1 MIENDSEKTILI
13 SNKLKFKINNTG
25 ILSVLLPCLIG
36 SLTYSVLVYFH
47 FNNKG
52 GFYIT
57 LIDVLLIC
65 LLLLF
70 SSVIIA
76 IPIVFYIRFSVLN
89 YLVDKKL
96 LNKLNT
102 LYLIYSTM
110 LYLLFSYLMS
120 NYTESLELTLTY
132 IISGFISLNLYL
144 SKIKRKDL

>member
-1 MIENDSEKTILI
+1 M
-13 SNKLKFKINNTG
+13 KLKINNTG

-36 SLTYSVLVYFH
+36 SLTYSILIYFH

-144 SKIKRKDL
+144 SKIKRKYL